1 MSISKK
7 LNNFEFESINTID
20 ADILK
25 NGLQDYINSLVDLDL
40 NLNDMS
46 VDLIDA
52 FELIIED
59 YYSSG
64 ALPPESFYDILDF
77 LKPLIDVTISET
89 NFLENSKKVEHVLN
103 NYENDPLLVSI
114 IDVLNRNIDD
124 NLDYEM
130 FFEELTII
138 LESIIE

>member
-40 NLNDMS
+40 NDMS

-59 YYSSG
+59 YYSNGSSQ
-64 ALPPESFYDILDF
+64 PESFYDILDF

-89 NFLENSKKVEHVLN
+89 NFLENSKKIEHVLN
-103 NYENDPLLVSI
+103 NYENDPFLVSI
-114 IDVLNRNIDD
+114 IDVLHRNIDD

-130 FFEELTII
+130 FFEELTIL
-138 LESIIE
+138 LESLIE